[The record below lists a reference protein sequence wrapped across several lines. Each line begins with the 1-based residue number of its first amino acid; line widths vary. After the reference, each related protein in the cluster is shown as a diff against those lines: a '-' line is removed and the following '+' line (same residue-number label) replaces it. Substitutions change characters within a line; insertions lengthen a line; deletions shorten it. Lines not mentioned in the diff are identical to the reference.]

1 MTKNAN
7 KTQPTDASV
16 EAHIDAIDSPVR
28 KEDCRRLVELLT
40 EESGCH
46 AVMWGNIVGFG
57 TYHYRYD
64 SGREGDFM
72 RVGFAN
78 RKTALT
84 IYIMAGFDAYP
95 DLMARLGKFKTGR
108 SCLYVKKLEDIDVDV
123 LRRLVRASL
132 DYMTEAYGPDAG

>member
-1 MTKNAN
+1 MAKDTN

-16 EAHIDAIDSPVR
+16 QQHLDAIDNPVR
-28 KEDCRRLVELLT
+28 KEDCGRLVELLK
-40 EESGCH
+40 EESGCEP
-46 AVMWGNIVGFG
+46 VMWGNIVGFG
-57 TYHYRYD
+57 SYHYRYD

-95 DLMARLGKFKTGR
+95 DLMGSLGKFKTGR

-123 LRRLVRASL
+123 LRRLVRSSL
-132 DYMTEAYGPDAG
+132 VYMAETYGPEAK